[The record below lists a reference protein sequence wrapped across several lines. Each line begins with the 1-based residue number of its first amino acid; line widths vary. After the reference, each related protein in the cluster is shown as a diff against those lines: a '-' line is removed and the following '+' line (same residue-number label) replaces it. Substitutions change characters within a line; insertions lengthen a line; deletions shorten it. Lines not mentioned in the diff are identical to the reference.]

1 MRRADS
7 REDAIEEVAEAEVRV
22 GDHVYPSSAQAA
34 RRGRTTLVILVR
46 SQEQQE
52 PRRRLTRKHH
62 GADQLIREWDDRIEP
77 PPMAPEQTSLPGV
90 PPSLGVP

>member
-46 SQEQQE
+46 SRNSRN
-52 PRRRLTRKHH
+52 P
-62 GADQLIREWDDRIEP
+62 GA
-77 PPMAPEQTSLPGV
+77 A
-90 PPSLGVP
+90 